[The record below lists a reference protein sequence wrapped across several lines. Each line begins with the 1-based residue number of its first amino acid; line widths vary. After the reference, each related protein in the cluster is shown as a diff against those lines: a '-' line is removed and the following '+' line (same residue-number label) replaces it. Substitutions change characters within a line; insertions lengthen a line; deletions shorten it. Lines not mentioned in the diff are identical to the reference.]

1 MNKFSNL
8 IIHKISNF
16 LIDFHDLI
24 SFSLVSKIF
33 REGSKIKLDDI
44 KNDYEIIE
52 NIIRTSDITLK
63 EYYNIKVCYN
73 FFNNNILNSW
83 LRYGYYIFESQKQ
96 LKIPKLKK
104 FQIKT
109 YQSGEFNYRIIIKKK
124 RKYKL

>member
-1 MNKFSNL
+1 M
-8 IIHKISNF
+8 
-16 LIDFHDLI
+16 IDFHDLI

>member
-16 LIDFHDLI
+16 LIDFNDLV
-24 SFSLVSKIF
+24 SLSLVSKTF
-33 REGSKIKLDDI
+33 REGCKIKLDDI

-52 NIIRTSDITLK
+52 NILRTPDITFK
-63 EYYNIKVCYN
+63 DYCNIKVCYN
-73 FFNNNILNSW
+73 FFTNNILNSW

-96 LKIPKLKK
+96 LQIPKLKK
-104 FQIKT
+104 FKIKT
-109 YQSGEFNYRIIIKKK
+109 YQSSSFNYRIIIKKK